1 MSKHLL
7 PCSFAALAISIAVP
21 HALSAQ
27 TLATGDSR
35 TVNQPVLPAV
45 CQTLNAQ
52 FTSSQRSSPPSS
64 DDTSR
69 IQSALNSCAG
79 SGKSVVLAAS
89 GSSNAFYSGK
99 LTVSGEGLVINSGV
113 TLYGN
118 NSYSSQSE
126 LILIS
131 GTNSSLM
138 GPGTVDGRGD
148 IISGTPRLVQA
159 SNITNL
165 IVFNVTLTQA
175 AHPNLY
181 VEGGNGFTAWGVTIR
196 TPADRANADGIDIDS
211 MTNATVIN
219 SSVNAGD
226 DGIAIK
232 TNSGAA
238 SNMTIKNSR
247 FFGTHGLSIGSQTFK
262 GVSNILFTGN
272 YVYGVDLNG
281 IAATDANAIRVKSD
295 VDCGGPVD
303 RVTYTNTCITEAK
316 HLIVLDTMYGSC
328 SGTEGTPVFMNIV
341 VNGVLSTKS
350 VSGAYTRIR
359 GLDSS
364 HLINAY
370 LAHISLD
377 SATQSSDQDASVRLD
392 AANITPSGS
401 GISTSSFSISGSVPT
416 CAF

>member
-1 MSKHLL
+1 MNKHVPSCALTALGILIAL
-7 PCSFAALAISIAVP
+7 PQGLF
-21 HALSAQ
+21 AQ

-35 TVNQPVLPAV
+35 SVSQPVYPAV

-69 IQSALNSCAG
+69 IQAALNTCAG
-79 SGKSVVLAAS
+79 SGKSLVLAVS
-89 GSSNAFYSGK
+89 GSNNAFYAGK

-118 NSYSSQSE
+118 NSYSSQAE
-126 LILIS
+126 FILIN

-138 GPGTVDGRGD
+138 GPGVVDGRGD

-165 IVFNVTLTQA
+165 IVNNVTLTQA
-175 AHPNLY
+175 RHPNLY
-181 VEGGNGFTAWGVTIR
+181 VEGGNGFTAWALTIR
-196 TPADRANADGIDIDS
+196 TPANRANADGIDIDS

-219 SSVNAGD
+219 SSINAGD

-232 TNSGAA
+232 TNSAAA

-247 FFGTHGLSIGSQTFK
+247 FYGTHGISIGSQTFH
-262 GVSNILFTGN
+262 GVTNILFTGN
-272 YVYGVDLNG
+272 YIYGVDLNG
-281 IAATDANAIRVKSD
+281 VAATDANAIRVKSD
-295 VDCGGPVD
+295 VTCGGLVKQ
-303 RVTYTNTCITEAK
+303 VTYTNTCITKAK
-316 HLIVLDTMYGSC
+316 HLIVLDTEYGSC
-328 SGTEGTPVFMNIV
+328 SGTAGTPVFQDIV
-341 VNGVLSTKS
+341 INGVLSTSS

-359 GLDSS
+359 GLSS
-364 HLINAY
+364 SNVVNAF

-377 SATQSSDQDASVRLD
+377 STTQSSDQFATTILDAS
-392 AANITPSGS
+392 NITPSGS
-401 GISTSSFSISGSVPT
+401 GVANSSFTISGSVPT